1 MPRKTKQTK
10 QTSGLRRR
18 GFGLEE
24 PRLRRAVLPLWLPQT
39 SKVQAELLELFFLR
53 CQPGACGGEFH
64 LTCKEPG
71 SCDDRGRGAHGA
83 ARDPRIVEVD
93 VEFAQSHQRER
104 QRLDWTSDPSS
115 AGADHVQVYAME
127 CWVEVVPVPL
137 ALHLVVRDV
146 VIRRGVAS
154 DQPSGQRPARSTC
167 PWSGGTGPNPT

>member
-1 MPRKTKQTK
+1 MLVTPP
-10 QTSGLRRR
+10 GLHVVLRSWKKPAHR
-18 GFGLEE
+18 
-24 PRLRRAVLPLWLPQT
+24 PVPVDVRLQ
-39 SKVQAELLELFFLR
+39 R

-146 VIRRGVAS
+146 VIRRGVATS
-154 DQPSGQRPARSTC
+154 LQGRAQRDQLVLGRGERGQTPLSQGGYRRVPKRSLLLA
-167 PWSGGTGPNPT
+167 